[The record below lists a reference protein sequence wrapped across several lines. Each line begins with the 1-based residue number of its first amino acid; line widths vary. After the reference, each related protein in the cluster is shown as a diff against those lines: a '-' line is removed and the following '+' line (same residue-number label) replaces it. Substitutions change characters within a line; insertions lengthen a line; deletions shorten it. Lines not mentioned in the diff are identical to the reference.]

1 MPKIRKEQIMTNRE
15 FYETVINAN
24 INDEITAYAS
34 AAIEKMD
41 KANEK
46 RRNTPTKSQK
56 ENEPIIAAITEIL
69 NDEVKT
75 ASDIAATLEISVQKA
90 SSLLTKLV
98 KDGIATSED
107 IKVPKKGTV
116 KGYKLAE

>member
-1 MPKIRKEQIMTNRE
+1 MTNRE

-24 INDEITAYAS
+24 INDEITAYAT

-98 KDGIATSED
+98 KDGVATSED